1 MVMAPAESPAGLNLF
16 PHKNLRVMRINKRAL
31 ALVFAIIVVLVAILI
46 VSIWGRGKSLAS
58 TEGGVSPKAE
68 KAQSAQ
74 PPAELMAAN
83 PGRGIKGK
91 PETKD
96 APVMDLQKEQAE
108 FGREIR
114 RFAHQRYMQRLSRAD
129 LALLAEVGVNGSES
143 PDKAAPSDR
152 PAGVGGQRLAEG
164 DSFQAASGG
173 VESYASNNDPNLQ
186 ARKEN
191 FAERD
196 IAGGRYLPYRK
207 EAPISANEI
216 KQGTVIP
223 AIMISGINSDLPGQI
238 MAQVSQNVFDT
249 VSGRKLLIPQ
259 GTRLVGSYD
268 SFVAIGQ
275 ERALVAWRRL
285 IFPDGKSL
293 ELLNMGGADQGGYA
307 GFNDQ
312 VNNHYTKIFG
322 SAMLL
327 SLVGAGYQLSQPQP
341 RVGEALSSRDIVAA
355 QMGQQLSQ
363 VSSEMMRRNMQIQ
376 PTIEIRPGYRFNVMV
391 NHDMILEPYG
401 EEEE

>member
-1 MVMAPAESPAGLNLF
+1 MSMAPAESPAGLNIF
-16 PHKNLRVMRINKRAL
+16 PRRDLGITRISKRAL
-31 ALVFAIIVVLVAILI
+31 ALVFAIVVVLAAILI
-46 VSIWGRGKSLAS
+46 FSIWSRGKTSAQN
-58 TEGGVSPKAE
+58 GGNTSPKTE
-68 KAQSAQ
+68 KTVSAQ
-74 PPAELMAAN
+74 PPPELMATN
-83 PGRGIKGK
+83 PVKNAKGRG
-91 PETKD
+91 ETKA
-96 APVMDLQKEQAE
+96 APVTDLQKEQAE
-108 FGREIR
+108 FDREIR
-114 RFAHQRYMQRLSRAD
+114 RYGHQRHMQRLSRSD
-129 LALLAEVGVNGSES
+129 MALLAEMDVKGSES
-143 PDKAAPSDR
+143 PDR
-152 PAGVGGQRLAEG
+152 PAPPDKLGTTADRRSSDGDYMHGTANGSEG
-164 DSFQAASGG
+164 YPTG
-173 VESYASNNDPNLQ
+173 NDPNLQ
-186 ARKEN
+186 ARKEAFIGQAN
-191 FAERD
+191 PD
-196 IAGGRYLPYRK
+196 GHYLPYGK
-207 EAPISANEI
+207 ETPISSSEI

-238 MAQVSQNVFDT
+238 IAQVSQNVFDT

-312 VNNHYTKIFG
+312 VNNHCTKIFG
-322 SAMLL
+322 SAILL

-341 RVGEALSSRDIVAA
+341 RVGEALSTRDIVAA

-363 VSSEMMRRNMQIQ
+363 VSGEMMRRNMQIQ

-391 NHDMILEPYG
+391 NRDMILEPYG
-401 EEEE
+401 EED

>member
-1 MVMAPAESPAGLNLF
+1 MTMSPAASPSGIDLF
-16 PHKNLRVMRINKRAL
+16 PHKRLRVTRISRRAL
-31 ALVFAIIVVLVAILI
+31 ALVFAVAVILAAILI
-46 VSIWGRGKSLAS
+46 FSIWSRGKTFAPTADGTSS
-58 TEGGVSPKAE
+58 KME
-68 KAQSAQ
+68 KATSAK
-74 PPAELMAAN
+74 PPEELMATN
-83 PGRGIKGK
+83 PVKTVKGK
-91 PETKD
+91 SETKE
-96 APVMDLQKEQAE
+96 APASDLQKEQAE

-114 RFAHQRYMQRLSRAD
+114 RFVHQRYLQRLARAD
-129 LALLAEVGVNGSES
+129 TALLAEIEVKGSEPADRASSVEKVGVTNGRRLSEGEFTQ
-143 PDKAAPSDR
+143 D
-152 PAGVGGQRLAEG
+152 
-164 DSFQAASGG
+164 AASGP
-173 VESYASNNDPNLQ
+173 ESYPSASDPNLQ
-186 ARKEN
+186 ERKKI
-191 FAERD
+191 FAERANPD
-196 IAGGRYLPYRK
+196 SRYLPYGK
-207 EAPISANEI
+207 ESAVSPNEI

-238 MAQVSQNVFDT
+238 LAQVSQNVFDT

-293 ELLNMGGADQGGYA
+293 DLLNMGGADQGGYA

-322 SAMLL
+322 SAILL

-341 RVGEALSSRDIVAA
+341 RVGDALSSRDIVAA

-363 VSSEMMRRNMQIQ
+363 VSGEMMRRNMQIQ

-391 NHDMILEPYG
+391 NRDMILEPYS
-401 EEEE
+401 EEE